1 MSTYFFYGT
10 LQDPEIAREILGRPL
25 SGCSPQPCVLE
36 GYKRVY
42 VADATYPAIAE
53 DAESKVEGLLVAR
66 ISPLEA
72 SRLSRYEGRDYKT
85 EELDVVLRGRA
96 DHPPVRKLEDG
107 VAKHLAGDERTALAV
122 TQPAL
127 LRLCGQQLV
136 KFEAVSLGRGQGL
149 VKLANKAHVL

>member
-85 EELDVVLRGRA
+85 EELDVVLN
-96 DHPPVRKLEDG
+96 DG
-107 VAKHLAGDERTALAV
+107 KRVSASVFIPL
-122 TQPAL
+122 PAL
-127 LRLCGQQLV
+127 RLSNRVWELNIWRRHEKRRFMAGLRRNVLV
-136 KFEAVSLGRGQGL
+136 
-149 VKLANKAHVL
+149 